1 MHDRFISK
9 LIAKKTGSYLRLSL
23 VLFLLSL
30 LLLVS
35 SFIFMMYQYR
45 QVQKDFVDNSNTHL
59 IEITSSYDVA
69 DPTRY
74 IPLSYSDVTNV
85 KALLTEHF
93 PDRAQSFVVYTINF
107 GIKAENDAVYFIRGT
122 DAFSLKKLGLPDLI
136 DNQALS
142 AAGTEAK
149 RIVLNIPVVQIED
162 GGYRSSETAA
172 YPLTLIPYTSNLLM
186 LEDLKKH
193 KDTLY
198 VNETTFQK
206 IFEIALQMPW
216 DEVVERYDRGE
227 DVASQLVNKIFV
239 YVDQLSDVKRV
250 ASLLEDHG
258 YDLRYTLGAFDDLS
272 RSINAQYW
280 FMGVLLLLIY
290 IITTINVVMSFR
302 GYLRSM
308 QKDMGI
314 LLHYGYTHQR
324 VYRIYRHVIVH
335 PFVVLFLILGLYTFV
350 VSILFLSDTFFIDA
364 PLAIVFLFL
373 LIGIVMFMVLR
384 ILRRIT
390 EQDILY
396 LLKASKEME

>member
-69 DPTRY
+69 DPTRH

-136 DNQALS
+136 DNQSLS

-172 YPLTLIPYTSNLLM
+172 YPLTLIPYTSNLFM
-186 LEDLKKH
+186 LEDLKKF
-193 KDTLY
+193 KERLY

-373 LIGIVMFMVLR
+373 LIGIVMFMVLG